1 MNNHDSLFMD
11 IAQRY
16 SKMSYANKKK
26 VGAIIVKNNTI
37 ISAGYNCTPVGFSN
51 NCEDI
56 NGNTY
61 WYVLHAEA
69 NAISNICQSRQTC
82 TNSTLYITMSPCKEC
97 SKLILQSGIKK
108 VVYKE
113 KYKDISGLNF
123 LGDNKVKC
131 IQMENDEEVCKDEQ
145 LVNLENGEI
154 KWDEIKKLYKDVTL
168 DNPTKKYICK
178 KCNKPFYC
186 KNYKGE
192 YPLCI
197 DHRYNTFKK

>member
-1 MNNHDSLFMD
+1 
-11 IAQRY
+11 
-16 SKMSYANKKK
+16 
-26 VGAIIVKNNTI
+26 
-37 ISAGYNCTPVGFSN
+37 
-51 NCEDI
+51 
-56 NGNTY
+56 
-61 WYVLHAEA
+61 
-69 NAISNICQSRQTC
+69 
-82 TNSTLYITMSPCKEC
+82 MSPCKEC